1 MRRLSGLLTAMLLV
15 GAYAPASAWGLTLGD
30 LATTAPTTCSYSSS
44 IWLMQYASTTAQ
56 YAVPSGGGV
65 ITSWST
71 SFGQAGEPAE
81 LVVSSAFDPTAF
93 TATVRGVDSEILP
106 SPIPAGNVS
115 TFALAHP
122 IAVQAGDIIGLYVF
136 GGAPTACGFTGAAG
150 DTVVAGGEEP
160 SPGGTIHAVIGG
172 PSLLV
177 NVSAN
182 LVQSADMSLTA
193 AATPSA
199 ITRNDVA
206 ELAFQISGGPIAA
219 ATFTDTLPSGLVPVS
234 ASSGDGS
241 CTISNQTVSCTVDSS
256 PTTVHVVVRGS
267 SPGLYRVS
275 GSVQSP
281 LADPNPSNNSA
292 TATLMVVSST
302 SSCVVP
308 KLRGAPLAV
317 AKAVLPLVNC
327 RLGKVRKASSKRIP
341 TGSVISTSPGAGT
354 TAPPGTAVTVTV
366 SGKPKAR
373 KKHHR

>member
-1 MRRLSGLLTAMLLV
+1 VRRLYGLLIATLLV

-30 LATTAPTTCSYSSS
+30 LATTTPTTCSYSSS

-56 YAVPSGGGV
+56 YAVPAGGGV
-65 ITSWST
+65 ITSWNT
-71 SFGQAGEPAE
+71 SFGQAGEPVE
-81 LVVSSAFDPTAF
+81 LVVSSAFDTTVF

-115 TFALAHP
+115 TFTLAHP
-122 IAVQAGDIIGLYVF
+122 LAVQAGDTIGLYVF
-136 GGAPTACGFTGAAG
+136 GGAPTPCGFTGATG
-150 DTVVAGGEEP
+150 DTVAAGAEDP
-160 SPGGTIHAVIGG
+160 SPGGTIQAVTGG
-172 PSLLV
+172 PNMLV

-182 LVQSADMSLTA
+182 LVQSVDMSLTGSA
-193 AATPSA
+193 YPSA
-199 ITRNDVA
+199 ITRGDIAQLSFPV
-206 ELAFQISGGPIAA
+206 SGGPIAT
-219 ATFTDTLPSGLVPVS
+219 ATFTDTVPTGLTPVS
-234 ASSGDGS
+234 ASAGGGS
-241 CTISNQTVSCTVDSS
+241 CTISGQSVSCTVDSS

-275 GSVQSP
+275 GRVQSP

-302 SSCVVP
+302 SSCVIP

-327 RLGKVRKASSKRIP
+327 TLGKVRKASSKRIP
-341 TGSVISTSPGAGT
+341 KRSVISTSPGAGT

-366 SGKPKAR
+366 SGRPKAR
-373 KKHHR
+373 KKHHH